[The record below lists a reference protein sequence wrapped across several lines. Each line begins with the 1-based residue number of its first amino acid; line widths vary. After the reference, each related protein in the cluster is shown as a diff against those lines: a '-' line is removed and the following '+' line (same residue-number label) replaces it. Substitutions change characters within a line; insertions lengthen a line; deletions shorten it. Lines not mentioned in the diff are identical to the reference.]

1 MYSED
6 FLHWIE
12 EFVFYEIRRITRTAN
27 LLLSV
32 RRGCLCS
39 KRCLLWVIQIGFTSH
54 GDRIYTPIGIISI
67 SRRWRLFHRKGLS
80 LSPIVGGATHLS
92 GRLSR
97 YNISKSAFRS
107 RAWKGHY
114 LASILRQAQQPQ
126 AQQPCP
132 FHSLL
137 LLLFVTDDTDDRWVI
152 RFLTRVRRNFWR
164 LESSCVHAHVYSGPI
179 CHLYHPSR
187 RRGSKMYEIY
197 LFHELS
203 I

>member
-6 FLHWIE
+6 LLHWIE

-80 LSPIVGGATHLS
+80 LSPLVGGGYICDGWRIWRMFLEF
-92 GRLSR
+92 SR
-97 YNISKSAFRS
+97 VYAGTFGAAKVPAYTREGFAETICHPSSVTQEGSENVWDILVPWAINISQGTKIQN
-107 RAWKGHY
+107 KIG
-114 LASILRQAQQPQ
+114 
-126 AQQPCP
+126 
-132 FHSLL
+132 
-137 LLLFVTDDTDDRWVI
+137 
-152 RFLTRVRRNFWR
+152 N
-164 LESSCVHAHVYSGPI
+164 
-179 CHLYHPSR
+179 
-187 RRGSKMYEIY
+187 
-197 LFHELS
+197 
-203 I
+203 